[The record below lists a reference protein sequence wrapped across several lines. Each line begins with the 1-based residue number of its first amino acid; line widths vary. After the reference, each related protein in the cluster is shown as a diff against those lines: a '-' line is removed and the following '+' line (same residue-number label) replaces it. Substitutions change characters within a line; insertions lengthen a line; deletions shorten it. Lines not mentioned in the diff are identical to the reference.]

1 MVNVATLGVS
11 MYLFCLI
18 FDKKDTCYEGEADL
32 CGGVLGWR
40 VYMGRW

>member
-18 FDKKDTCYEGEADL
+18 FGKKDTSYKGEADL
-32 CGGVLGWR
+32 SGGKLG
-40 VYMGRW
+40 